1 MKKKLS
7 FIFSV
12 VCSVFVF
19 SQAGNL
25 DTSFNPQALNV
36 FNIFSVA
43 NQSNGKVLVGS
54 HSPSN
59 LARYNEDG
67 SLDTTFK
74 PDFTS
79 NLVTVFSIVEQP
91 DQKILYA
98 GVGVVSGTQKYIS
111 RINQDGSKD
120 EAFEAAIGTGANNNV
135 NSIALQADG
144 KILLAGD
151 FTIFNGVN
159 AGGIIRLN
167 SDGTVDSTFNAG
179 SVDTGIA
186 SCVLLKSGKIIISGS
201 FKYFNGVAK
210 NYIARLN
217 EDGSLDTSFNANFT
231 SDNYIYSNV
240 VEDANAN
247 ILVGIYYPINNIKS
261 NRIIRLK
268 TDGSLDSSFSAN
280 NATDSNINTI
290 ALQQDQKIIIA
301 GNFTKCNG
309 ISNKAIARLNS
320 DGSLDSTFSSGTGV
334 NSNVSKSLI
343 SKTNNE
349 VFIVGGFSSYN
360 EISRP
365 RIAKILLGSDLS
377 TTDDSQ
383 DFEIEVYPNP
393 THSKL
398 FISNN
403 NFRNYEIL
411 NFAGQ
416 KLLSS
421 SINTSYVDVS
431 DLLKGTYIINFT
443 TKTGKK
449 LTKKFIKQ

>member
-7 FIFSV
+7 FVFSA

-36 FNIFSVA
+36 SNIFSVA

-59 LARYNEDG
+59 LVRYNEDG

-91 DQKILYA
+91 DRKILYA

-120 EAFEAAIGTGANNNV
+120 QAFEAAIGTGANNNI

-151 FTIFNGVN
+151 FTMFNGVN

-217 EDGSLDTSFNANFT
+217 EDGSLDTSFNTNIT
-231 SDNYIYSNV
+231 PDNYIYSNV

-280 NATDSNINTI
+280 NTTDSNINTI
-290 ALQQDQKIIIA
+290 TLQQDQKIIIA

-309 ISNKAIARLNS
+309 VTNKAIARLNS
-320 DGSLDSTFSSGTGV
+320 DGSVDSTFNSGSGA
-334 NSNVSKSLI
+334 SNVSKALI

-365 RIAKILLGSDLS
+365 RIAKILLGSNLGTTYNNQDL
-377 TTDDSQ
+377 
-383 DFEIEVYPNP
+383 EIEVYPNP

-398 FISNN
+398 FISNID
-403 NFRNYEIL
+403 FEYYEIL

-421 SINTSYVDVS
+421 SKVANYIDVS
-431 DLLKGTYIINFT
+431 ALLEGTYIINFT